1 MDDMHIPQIDGF
13 ESLHCKLNRADL
25 DQIFIFMLRKY
36 LGCEKFAEL
45 ISEAST
51 EMEVY
56 DLVEDGSKLKALA
69 AALVEKESQG
79 KKKKP
84 AMMAAIKMAVQE
96 GDPNAKEYLEIE
108 AREHEILDQI
118 YEKYGDCAMK
128 KINDLLAINA
138 RKALT
143 MNGPVG
149 RKLQA
154 AISGMS
160 R

>member
-1 MDDMHIPQIDGF
+1 MDDMNIPHIEGF
-13 ESLHCKLNRADL
+13 ESLHCELSQADL

-45 ISEAST
+45 ISEAAT

-69 AALVEKESQG
+69 ASLLEKEAQG
-79 KKKKP
+79 KKRKP

-96 GDPNAKEYLEIE
+96 GDPDAKEYLEIE
-108 AREHEILDQI
+108 AREHEILDRI
-118 YEKYGDCAMK
+118 FEKYGECAMK
-128 KINDLLAINA
+128 EIDELLAINA

-143 MNGPVG
+143 MNGPIG